1 MAVTKIRKISSWV
14 LILCSVITVA
24 ILGLFFFGGD
34 NEPYK
39 GEMWNPVYT
48 DLLLYWQYILFGVT
62 TLAGVILG
70 GWQFASSFSNNPK
83 GGIMGLAVLVLF
95 FAMLFLTYTF
105 GSTTPVN
112 VLNSEAQA
120 YNVPFWLKITDMWL
134 FSTYIL
140 TGLVILAI
148 VAGSVKRIIS
158 KS

>member
-14 LILCSVITVA
+14 LILCSVITLV

-39 GEMWNPVYT
+39 GEMWNPIYV
-48 DLLLYWQYILFGVT
+48 DLLLYWQYILFGAT
-62 TLAGVILG
+62 ALAAVILG
-70 GWQFASSFSNNPK
+70 AWQFVSSFKNNPK
-83 GGIMGLAVLVLF
+83 GGIMGLTVLILF
-95 FAMLFLTYTF
+95 FGMLFLTYTF
-105 GSTTPVN
+105 GSATQVN

-134 FSTYIL
+134 YSTYIL

-158 KS
+158 K